1 MIGKLFVVA
10 TPIGN
15 LKDISQRA
23 ISILEEVD
31 IIAAEDTRT
40 SGKLLKHYEINTKV
54 TSYHEHNE
62 SGKAEV
68 LCRYLMDGK
77 DIALISDAGTPCI
90 SDPGYTLINL
100 ARSNGVS
107 IFTIPGPSSVMAA
120 LSVSGL
126 PTEQFFYTGFL
137 PRKKGRK
144 TRFEFLAE
152 LPSSIVIFESP
163 YRIIKTLTDIEKYM
177 GNRVISVCRELTK
190 IYEEVRMGWLSDIK
204 EYFTETKP
212 KGEFVIIVAKK
223 DYKI

>member
-1 MIGKLFVVA
+1 MIGKLYVVA

-23 ISILEEVD
+23 ISILEDVD

-40 SGKLLKHYEINTKV
+40 SGKLLKHYGIRTSV

-90 SDPGYTLINL
+90 SDPGYSLINL
-100 ARSNGVS
+100 ARSNEIP
-107 IFTIPGPSSVMAA
+107 IFTVPGPSSVMAA

-144 TRFEFLAE
+144 TRLEFLSE

-163 YRIIKTLTDIEKYM
+163 YRIIKTLEDVEKYM
-177 GNRVISVCRELTK
+177 GNRVVSVCRELTK
-190 IYEEVRMGWLSDIK
+190 IFEEIRMGWISDVK
-204 EYFTETKP
+204 AHFAKNKP
-212 KGEFVIIVAKK
+212 KGEFVIVVAKK